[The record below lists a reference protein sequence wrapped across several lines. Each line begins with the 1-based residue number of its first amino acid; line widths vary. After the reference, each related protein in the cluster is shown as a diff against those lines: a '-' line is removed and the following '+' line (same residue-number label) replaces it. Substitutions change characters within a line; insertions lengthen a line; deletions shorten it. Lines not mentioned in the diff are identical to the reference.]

1 MDNTQNSCYTR
12 RKPFEELTLADDF
25 LFCKVMQDE
34 SLCKE
39 LLEIILHVKIDKIEY
54 TDSQKVLD
62 DVIDEKSIRMDVY
75 VKDNKHTVF
84 DIEMQTSNTEELP
97 KRSRYY
103 HSCIDKGQL
112 AKGERYNKLR
122 KTYVI
127 FICTFDLFNRNFAKY
142 EFDTICKQDKGLT
155 LPDDRHTVFVNAQ
168 GVTNDQKLKEF
179 LAYLRDGEVSDSEF
193 IQNLDKAVNYA
204 SKSSKWREEY
214 DMLLAREQLLIE
226 EGRKEGLAE
235 GLAKGLAKGVEKGR
249 AEGAEKERT
258 LLIKHALQDC
268 TPEDVSKLLGIPLHE
283 ILKIAHEV

>member
-1 MDNTQNSCYTR
+1 MDNNQNSCYTI

-39 LLEIILHVKIDKIEY
+39 LLEIILHVKFDKIKY
-54 TDSQKVLD
+54 TEPQKVLD
-62 DVIDEKSIRMDVY
+62 DVVDEKSIRMDVY
-75 VKDNKHTVF
+75 VKDNNHTVY

-103 HSCIDKGQL
+103 HSCIDKAQL

-127 FICTFDLFNRNFAKY
+127 FVCTFDLFDRNFAKY
-142 EFDTICKQDKGLT
+142 EFDTICRQDIGLT
-155 LPDDRHTVFVNAQ
+155 LPDDRHTVFLNAQ

-179 LAYLRDGEVSDSEF
+179 LAYLRDGEVSNSEF

-226 EGRKEGLAE
+226 EGRKKGLAE
-235 GLAKGLAKGVEKGR
+235 GMAQGM
-249 AEGAEKERT
+249 AESAIKFIKNALRT
-258 LLIKHALQDC
+258 LS
-268 TPEDVSKLLGIPLHE
+268 PEEVSKTLDVSLEEVLR
-283 ILKIAHEV
+283 IASEKK